1 MKSKEIL
8 VQLIEYLS
16 AYENEC
22 ENSEIKMTINDFIS
36 FLNLKFQPES
46 TKRDEISG
54 GRDEWRNEFSNLN
67 SNSTDISIL
76 VAVMYRYAKGYVK
89 KAMKDSLMKTAD
101 EFSFLITLLTYE
113 SMTKIELI
121 NSQIMEKTSGNEII
135 NRLIK
140 LGLVTQETDSEDK
153 RSIRIRISPLGRAE
167 LFKILPKMQM
177 VSEIVAGNLNENE
190 RFALSF
196 ILRKL
201 DRFHNEI
208 FQTKRKFD
216 LEELIAEK

>member
-89 KAMKDSLMKTAD
+89 KTMK
-101 EFSFLITLLTYE
+101 
-113 SMTKIELI
+113 
-121 NSQIMEKTSGNEII
+121 EKT
-135 NRLIK
+135 K
-140 LGLVTQETDSEDK
+140 
-153 RSIRIRISPLGRAE
+153 
-167 LFKILPKMQM
+167 KILK
-177 VSEIVAGNLNENE
+177 I
-190 RFALSF
+190 
-196 ILRKL
+196 
-201 DRFHNEI
+201 
-208 FQTKRKFD
+208 
-216 LEELIAEK
+216 